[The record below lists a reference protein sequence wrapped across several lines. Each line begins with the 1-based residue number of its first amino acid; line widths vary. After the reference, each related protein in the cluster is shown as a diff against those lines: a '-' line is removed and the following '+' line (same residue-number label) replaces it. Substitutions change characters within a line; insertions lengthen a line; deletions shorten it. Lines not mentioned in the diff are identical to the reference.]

1 MNRKTSFKG
10 KQEALRRQGTLN
22 PRPQAVKA
30 PLFRENE
37 FFDPQDLPQVKYEML
52 RQVGKE
58 GKTVKQSAACFG
70 FSRVAFYQ
78 IRKRFEEW
86 GMAGLLPQARGPRRP
101 HKLTDEVLDYVEQAL
116 AQDHSMR
123 AAALVDRV
131 KDRFGISLH
140 PRSLE
145 RAMARREKKS
155 RS

>member
-1 MNRKTSFKG
+1 LNKNTSIKG

-30 PLFRENE
+30 PLFKESE

-58 GKTVKQSAACFG
+58 VKTVKETAASFG

-78 IRKRFEEW
+78 IKKRFEEW
-86 GMAGLLPQARGPRRP
+86 GMAGLLPQERGPRGA

-116 AQDHSMR
+116 TQDHSLR

-145 RAMARREKKS
+145 RAMARRQKKS
-155 RS
+155 KL

>member
-1 MNRKTSFKG
+1 MKG

-30 PLFRENE
+30 PLFKESE

-58 GKTVKQSAACFG
+58 VKTVKETAASFG

-78 IRKRFEEW
+78 IKKRFEEW
-86 GMAGLLPQARGPRRP
+86 GMAGLLPQERGPRGA

-116 AQDHSMR
+116 TQDHSLR

-145 RAMARREKKS
+145 RAMARRQKKS
-155 RS
+155 KL

>member
-30 PLFRENE
+30 PLFRESE

-58 GKTVKQSAACFG
+58 GKTVKETAASFG

-101 HKLTDEVLDYVEQAL
+101 HKLTDEVLDYVEGAL
-116 AQDHSMR
+116 AQDHSLRMPTL
-123 AAALVDRV
+123 AEKV

-145 RAMARREKKS
+145 RAMARRQKKS
-155 RS
+155 KL

>member
-1 MNRKTSFKG
+1 MNKNTSIKG

-30 PLFRENE
+30 PLFKESE

-58 GKTVKQSAACFG
+58 VKTVKETAASFG

-78 IRKRFEEW
+78 IKKRFEEW
-86 GMAGLLPQARGPRRP
+86 GMAGLLPQERGPRGA

-116 AQDHSMR
+116 TQDHSLR

-145 RAMARREKKS
+145 RAMARRQKKS
-155 RS
+155 KL